1 MVMRVLVTGG
11 AGFIGSHLVDRLL
24 DRGAHVVVADN
35 LITGSARNLAHHRA
49 NPRLEVNYVD
59 VAEPLTGPEFA
70 LPFDRVYHLASPA
83 SPVGYRRFPIETM
96 MANSRGTH
104 HALEIAKRDGARFFL
119 ASTSEV
125 YGEPLVH
132 PQHEAYW
139 GNVNPVGLRACYDEG
154 KRFGESLTMEYHR
167 LFALDTRI
175 ARIFNTYGPRSQ
187 QDDGRVVPNFCV
199 QALRGD
205 AITIF
210 GDGSQTRSFCYV
222 DDLIHGFLAM
232 TDLDGLD
239 GEIINLGNPNEMSI
253 QTFAE
258 TVIAVAGSDSTLR
271 FEPLP
276 KDDPTRRRPDI
287 SKAQRLLRWEPTY
300 NIEQGLRQ
308 TLSWFADEIGLG
320 DPASESWK
328 VAEPDVAVGQF
339 A

>member
-1 MVMRVLVTGG
+1 MRVLVTGG

-24 DRGAHVVVADN
+24 DLGAEVVVADN
-35 LITGSARNLAHHRA
+35 LLTGSARNLAHVLAH
-49 NPRLEVNYVD
+49 PRLQVAYVD
-59 VAEPLTGPEFA
+59 VAEPLTGPEFTRH
-70 LPFDRVYHLASPA
+70 FDRVYHLASPA

-104 HALEIAKRDGARFFL
+104 QALEIAKRDGARFFL

-132 PQHEAYW
+132 PQREEYW

-199 QALRGD
+199 QALRGEE
-205 AITIF
+205 ITIY
-210 GDGSQTRSFCYV
+210 GDGSQTRSFCFV
-222 DDLIHGFLAM
+222 DDLVDGFLAM
-232 TDLDGLD
+232 TDSAGLS

-253 QTFAE
+253 RTFAE
-258 TVIAVAGSDSTLR
+258 TVISVAESRSTVR
-271 FEPLP
+271 FEDLP
-276 KDDPTRRRPDI
+276 TDDPTRRRPDI
-287 SKAQRLLRWEPTY
+287 DKAKRLLGWEPKV
-300 NIEQGLRQ
+300 NIEQGLER
-308 TLSWFADEIGLG
+308 TLRWFADEIGAAQPVG
-320 DPASESWK
+320 DTRGISGS
-328 VAEPDVAVGQF
+328 DVAVGQF